1 MGRHTEPMAQNRIST
16 PRGIESDLELWIVW
30 PIFAEQSKPNSMYN
44 HFLEFSLDE
53 LVEAYA
59 YFTDMRDNGGCQLV
73 ADAFDQKT
81 SLTFINSL
89 S

>member
-1 MGRHTEPMAQNRIST
+1 
-16 PRGIESDLELWIVW
+16 
-30 PIFAEQSKPNSMYN
+30 MYN